1 MKNLKLIFGLLMS
14 TALFTVACSDD
25 DNEGGSASYLKIEA
39 TSPVAKDY
47 NAQDFTL
54 QVSTD
59 AKALN
64 VETIYPEGTSTG
76 WCTAKFA
83 NQTLSIHLDGNTAT
97 EVRTAT
103 IKLSVLGVEPAT
115 VAIEQ
120 EAAPADKDPWKPESY
135 PFEWDNNWTIDNF
148 TYRYDG
154 GYWKYEPVFWG
165 ENNLPGYANTSDKLY
180 VAETSQEISIGLK
193 LEASLLAKYGG
204 KKLTK
209 IECLTYNGAV
219 PTAKLALIKAN
230 GPIAN
235 TGDLPAYVSESYS
248 KSETICEGDCPVSDY
263 GWAILDLSSQDISMP
278 TSGNIFVVAYLS
290 GNGSMI
296 PADGGGYFA
305 KFYYY
310 WQPLS
315 TFAPSYVSFENSE
328 GKNMYKFLGGTVV
341 LNFTVESGE

>member
-148 TYRYDG
+148 TYTRTP

-165 ENNLPGYANTSDKLY
+165 ENGLPVDAYSGDKCF
-180 VAETSQEISIGLK
+180 VGVTAQEISIGLK

-204 KKLTK
+204 KKLAK
-209 IECLTYNGAV
+209 IECLTYQGIT
-219 PTAKLALIKAN
+219 PTVKLALIKTN
-230 GPIAN
+230 GPVAN

-248 KSETICEGDCPVSDY
+248 KSQTIYEGECTVGDY
-263 GWAILDLSSQDISMP
+263 GWATLELTENVIIP
-278 TSGNIFVVAYLS
+278 TEGNIFVVAYLS
-290 GNGSMI
+290 GDGSMI

-315 TFAPSYVSFENSE
+315 TFAPSYVNFENSE
-328 GKNMYKFLGGTVV
+328 GKNMYKFLGGTVA